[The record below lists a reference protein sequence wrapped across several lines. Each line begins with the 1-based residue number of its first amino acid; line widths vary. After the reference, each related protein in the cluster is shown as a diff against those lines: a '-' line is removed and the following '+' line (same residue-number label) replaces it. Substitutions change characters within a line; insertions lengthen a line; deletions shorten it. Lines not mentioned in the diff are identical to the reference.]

1 MLILVFHQAR
11 VKVPL
16 TMESP
21 ASSPAPPDAFLQFF
35 DLCPA
40 LDNCECPLQPVISC
54 LLSSTLPS
62 LQISPTNTSLTHA
75 SMLSI
80 HKTWKTSQKGNP
92 NLNSNQNFKNPLNE
106 CLKLYHPHRWSDKSK
121 KYLGKIVSMFET
133 KPISCSTEARKCRC
147 SILFL
152 FNLHDLFL
160 LKLEKI
166 EDSLSDDSLIV
177 FDWCLGAEITS
188 LFRDDFV
195 AIIQVSGFCQVPE
208 VTGLAKMSILCP
220 ITRS

>member
-1 MLILVFHQAR
+1 MDTV
-11 VKVPL
+11 
-16 TMESP
+16 SP
-21 ASSPAPPDAFLQFF
+21 VSRHS
-35 DLCPA
+35 
-40 LDNCECPLQPVISC
+40 
-54 LLSSTLPS
+54 
-62 LQISPTNTSLTHA
+62 QI
-75 SMLSI
+75 MQSI
-80 HKTWKTSQKGNP
+80 HVRHRLPHFPQFE
-92 NLNSNQNFKNPLNE
+92 LRVRDFK
-106 CLKLYHPHRWSDKSK
+106 
-121 KYLGKIVSMFET
+121 FET

-188 LFRDDFV
+188 LYRDDFV

>member
-1 MLILVFHQAR
+1 
-11 VKVPL
+11 
-16 TMESP
+16 
-21 ASSPAPPDAFLQFF
+21 
-35 DLCPA
+35 
-40 LDNCECPLQPVISC
+40 
-54 LLSSTLPS
+54 
-62 LQISPTNTSLTHA
+62 
-75 SMLSI
+75 
-80 HKTWKTSQKGNP
+80 
-92 NLNSNQNFKNPLNE
+92 
-106 CLKLYHPHRWSDKSK
+106 
-121 KYLGKIVSMFET
+121 MFET

-220 ITRS
+220 ITRSQFCNLLMILLNILQIYQQNDIALNEINLLLAFICNAYQISNLDRIL